1 MLILNSTLE
10 TKELII
16 TPRSEVMDLFQ
27 LTDESSNITNEYDI
41 RDIIVNEYYTTI
53 FIDFSDPLKP
63 LIQNRFYMV
72 NIYNQGALIFRDKIF
87 CTDQSVFT
95 YSVNVLNDGENTYKS
110 KPSLNEYIPYG
121 E

>member
-16 TPRSEVMDLFQ
+16 TPRGEVMDLFE
-27 LTDESSNITNEYDI
+27 LTDESSNITVEYDI
-41 RDIIVNEYYTTI
+41 RDIIIGEYYTTV

-72 NIYNQGALIFRDKIF
+72 NIFGGGALVYRDKVF

-95 YSVNVLNDGENTYKS
+95 YSPNVLNNGDNKYIS
-110 KPSLNEYIPYG
+110 KQSTNEYIPYG